1 MLSEQSGV
9 FQQIGGFGFGL
20 QLGLELGGSIH
31 ILCLSTSSS
40 FDSLVLGFALTS
52 PDLQKVL
59 KFCFPKTGNFFN
71 SSQN

>member
-9 FQQIGGFGFGL
+9 FQQIGGFWSCEGAGGGL

-52 PDLQKVL
+52 PDMQKVL
-59 KFCFPKTGNFFN
+59 NILL
-71 SSQN
+71 S